1 MNAVRK
7 MTENTSKLN
16 VKKLALIVIAIW
28 IILGLIFGLY
38 DLAISIAVV
47 DEASIWGNFGADY
60 GEIPGYALIVI
71 ALATLL
77 GSLFTNLKMQKI
89 PGYVGIVIG
98 VLFIL
103 FINDDKYVNMGWSFI
118 FALLIYIVITW
129 NKDWKHYRNIS
140 AVIAL
145 LAVIN
150 PLLFVQIAKILCG
163 RVRFRNLDPGYTNF
177 TYWFLPPGI
186 SGGGK
191 SFPSGH
197 TSMSFMFIP
206 LLIPLSKMLTEKS
219 GKKLLTILLIILVI
233 GWALYVGV
241 SRVIIG
247 AHYASDVLFSG
258 GAASIITIL
267 LYKWIYVKKANHDN
281 TK

>member
-1 MNAVRK
+1 MNTVRK
-7 MTENTSKLN
+7 MTDNTSKLN
-16 VKKLALIVIAIW
+16 VKKLILIVIVIW
-28 IILGLIFGLY
+28 VVLSIIFGLY

-60 GEIPGYALIVI
+60 GEVPGYALIII

-89 PGYVGIVIG
+89 PGYGGIVVG

-103 FINDDKYVNMGWSFI
+103 FIDDEKYVNIGWSFI
-118 FALLIYIVITW
+118 LALLIYIVITW

-140 AVIAL
+140 GVIAL

-186 SGGGK
+186 SGDGS

-197 TSMSFMFIP
+197 TAMSWMFLP
-206 LLIPLSKMLTEKS
+206 LLITVKDRKVKDPLR
-219 GKKLLTILLIILVI
+219 IIVSVLVI
-233 GWALYVGV
+233 GWGLFVGL
-241 SRVIIG
+241 SRIAVG
-247 AHYASDVLFSG
+247 AHYASDVLFST
-258 GAASIITIL
+258 GAATIVTIF
-267 LYKWIYVKKANHDN
+267 LYARFYRKRNKSE
-281 TK
+281 